1 MIQTL
6 NCQRIGKMGLILWID
21 MNTFATG
28 LLERAFKKKSLPFYT
43 LDRVEGFSYLVD
55 DLRPVLIV
63 LDGDTFLKNPQAF
76 LDQYDQSP
84 VMQKTPFIL
93 LDPKSDFTFIK
104 NKLAEIKRPID
115 PFAIPT
121 LIEKLLKGN

>member
-1 MIQTL
+1 
-6 NCQRIGKMGLILWID
+6 MGLILWID

-28 LLERAFKKKSLPFYT
+28 LLERVFKKKSLPFYT

-63 LDGDTFLKNPQAF
+63 LDGETFLKNPQGF
-76 LDQYDQSP
+76 MDQYQQSP
-84 VMQKTPFIL
+84 MMQKTPFIL
-93 LDPKSDFTFIK
+93 LDPKSDFSFLT
-104 NKLAEIKRPID
+104 NKIAEIQRPID
-115 PFAIPT
+115 PFEIPA